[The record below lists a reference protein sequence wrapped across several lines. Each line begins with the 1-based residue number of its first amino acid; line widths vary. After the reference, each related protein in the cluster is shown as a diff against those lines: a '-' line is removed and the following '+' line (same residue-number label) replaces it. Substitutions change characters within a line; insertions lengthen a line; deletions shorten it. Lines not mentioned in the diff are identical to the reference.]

1 MEVKLLMGKHHL
13 EMMEYNA
20 AYAMLTCHANT
31 DKLKDEP
38 PSEFLKRAMK
48 VHHDTVLEHIYLTY
62 EVNNLSR
69 ACLQELARHRHISLS
84 VESTRHTLKKKFEQK
99 DFSVPE
105 HIPVVSCGDIS
116 HLLKDKTQNDVT
128 LDEVLI
134 GFIYTAYIQNPD
146 VPADSICPFGL
157 SAEEE
162 RQGRS
167 GVVHFRDRDR
177 YRPQYRQIAVV
188 DRHVHCRSRP
198 ALLRCE
204 VLRRRSDRISEDLRH
219 F

>member
-1 MEVKLLMGKHHL
+1 MGKHHL

-146 VPADSICPFGL
+146 VPADKLKYFLPEFWTTNLVMTANVREMRHIISLRTSPAALKEFQDL
-157 SAEEE
+157 ARKLVEVVPE
-162 RQGRS
+162 R
-167 GVVHFRDRDR
+167 FR
-177 YRPQYRQIAVV
+177 Y
-188 DRHVHCRSRP
+188 
-198 ALLRCE
+198 LL
-204 VLRRRSDRISEDLRH
+204 EDCVQS
-219 F
+219 